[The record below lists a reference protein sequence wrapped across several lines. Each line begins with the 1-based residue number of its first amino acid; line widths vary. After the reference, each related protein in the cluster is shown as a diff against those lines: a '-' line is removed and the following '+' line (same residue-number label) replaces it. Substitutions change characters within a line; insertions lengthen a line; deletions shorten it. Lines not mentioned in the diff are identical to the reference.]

1 MAGDSWKGIGRG
13 ALGCGAGGLLLI
25 VGAAAILFALFF
37 MGEERERRVE
47 TGGSTRGADFVAH
60 CVVGLRLKA
69 QDDPEWALAR
79 PGTAEPIVVGTER
92 PQAVT
97 CMAELPG
104 GITRPYTVRAL
115 CSDGLSQR
123 CTELG

>member
-1 MAGDSWKGIGRG
+1 MTQDSWRGLGKG

-37 MGEERERRVE
+37 TSQERDRRVE

-79 PGTAEPIVVGTER
+79 PGTAEPIVVDADR

-104 GITRPYTVRAL
+104 GISRPYTVRAL
-115 CSDGLSQR
+115 CPDGLSER